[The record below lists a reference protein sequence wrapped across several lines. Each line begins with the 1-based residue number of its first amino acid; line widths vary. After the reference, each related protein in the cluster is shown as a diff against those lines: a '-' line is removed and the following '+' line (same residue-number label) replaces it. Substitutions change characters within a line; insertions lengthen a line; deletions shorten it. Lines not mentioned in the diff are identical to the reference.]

1 MMEQIKPEWEQLIHE
16 AIDLAIEE
24 RKLNAR
30 IKKMKN
36 KLYKT
41 FKHLPHNLNNQF
53 VDSKGN
59 KILIAKINYNQIH
72 VIMNDKD
79 DKNIAWRTF

>member
-1 MMEQIKPEWEQLIHE
+1 MIEQIKPEWEQLIRE

-24 RKLNAR
+24 RKLNER
-30 IKKMKN
+30 IEGMKR
-36 KLYKT
+36 KLYKE
-41 FKHLPHNLNNQF
+41 FKHFPHNLNHQF

-72 VIMNDKD
+72 VIMNDKN
-79 DKNIAWRTF
+79 DKNIAWRIF